1 MRLSLC
7 FKGMDLRRVVRVL
20 NQCCAPHL
28 ADTWDNVGLLVQS
41 SETIV
46 VSRVLVTNDL
56 TEPVLSEAR
65 KLETSLIVSY
75 HPPMFSPLKRITNS
89 HWKERL
95 IAACLENRIAI
106 YSPHT
111 GLDAK
116 MNGVNDWL
124 LSPFDLI
131 SKKPITPVPHRE
143 ESVTKLTLPI
153 SESFS
158 QFYMS
163 LSGTPVSARLSCIDG
178 PTINLTCSTMSLP
191 SVMKQAR
198 DVGILPIGA
207 EEIRKVILFFILT
220 LRDGQ

>member
-1 MRLSLC
+1 
-7 FKGMDLRRVVRVL
+7 MDLRRVVRVL

-41 SETIV
+41 SEAIL

-65 KLETSLIVSY
+65 ERETNLIVSY
-75 HPPMFSPLKRITNS
+75 HPPIFSPLKRITNS

-124 LSPFDLI
+124 LSPFGLCHVQFFNLVAFFPLDLI

-143 ESVTKLTLPI
+143 ESMTKLTLPI

-158 QFYMS
+158 QFYMN
-163 LSGTPVSARLSCIDG
+163 LSGTPVSARLSWLVSYC
-178 PTINLTCSTMSLP
+178 
-191 SVMKQAR
+191 
-198 DVGILPIGA
+198 
-207 EEIRKVILFFILT
+207 
-220 LRDGQ
+220 